1 MRALHVHLVPPQH
14 ALQEKAAAASA
25 AGLPEDHLGSAVES
39 LLDDQ
44 LDEQQVPSV
53 EAYRRAATTK
63 SSAYDY

>member
-1 MRALHVHLVPPQH
+1 MPCKKKQQQRPLLACQKITSGQSL
-14 ALQEKAAAASA
+14 
-25 AGLPEDHLGSAVES
+25 ES

-44 LDEQQVPSV
+44 LDEQQVPAV